1 MMLSR
6 VASRCTYANVAATLA
21 LFLALGGVGYAA
33 TSLPANSVGSAQLQ
47 PDAVTGAKVKNGTLR
62 SADFKKGQ
70 LKAGPIGKT
79 GPAGERGLA
88 GPTGATGAAGPA
100 GANGTAVA
108 YAMVKS
114 DATFDATRSFNITA
128 VARQTG
134 FPTGIYCIYGDF
146 APKVAVA
153 TSEWAGT
160 SNAHVESVQ
169 LTPLSNCPIGP
180 GVPRASVI
188 IRASDNTALANG
200 SFFIIFN

>member
-70 LKAGPIGKT
+70 LKAGPIGKA

-114 DATFDATRSFNITA
+114 DATLDATRSFNVTA

-134 FPTGIYCIYGDF
+134 FAAGIYCIYGDF
-146 APKVAVA
+146 TPKVAVA
-153 TSEWAGT
+153 TMEWLGSGT
-160 SNAHVESVQ
+160 GHVESVQ
-169 LTPLSNCPIGP
+169 LSPLANCPTGP
-180 GVPRASVI
+180 GVPRASVL
-188 IRASDNTALANG
+188 IRSTDNAILVNG